1 MSLPQKNSLVLE
13 MLQPQKIDELLK
25 LLNYQNVR
33 TIINPFWRTY
43 TCRCTPIDFTHLWL
57 TCSSHSTGSFPR
69 SAKAWSPGESAIELR
84 SKAKMMPKCG
94 HELTNK
100 MGKWASAAFKTTE
113 ELLFFEIQN
122 SFKADIRLHQCI
134 RSSVHKKKRC
144 MCPVVGYHEI
154 QPASIPWCPP
164 ESTEDCVCPPTLE
177 LIKSHFPRK
186 YTKFL
191 GQF

>member
-1 MSLPQKNSLVLE
+1 

-134 RSSVHKKKRC
+134 RSSVHKKKD
-144 MCPVVGYHEI
+144 
-154 QPASIPWCPP
+154 A
-164 ESTEDCVCPPTLE
+164 CVQSWGTM
-177 LIKSHFPRK
+177 KSNLPRSHGVHLRARK
-186 YTKFL
+186 IVCVPQL
-191 GQF
+191 LS